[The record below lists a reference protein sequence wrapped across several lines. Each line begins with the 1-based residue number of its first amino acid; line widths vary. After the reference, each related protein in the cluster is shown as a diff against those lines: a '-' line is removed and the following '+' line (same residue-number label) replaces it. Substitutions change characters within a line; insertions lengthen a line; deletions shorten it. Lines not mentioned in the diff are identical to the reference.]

1 LFVVISYP
9 PVHAI
14 FGVSPHGILAA
25 AGGLAGAVLLMREVR
40 RRGADTAP
48 LERALLWAVPA
59 GIVGARA
66 DYVISHPHEFSSLG
80 QVLALWHGGLA
91 LFGGLIAGLSV
102 GVIVAHRAG
111 IYAIRLLD
119 AAAPSIALAIAVG
132 RIGDLLLLD
141 HLGKPAASAWALA
154 YRVQLGSQLAPGF
167 GPSPAIAPPS
177 GASCADVGKFYA
189 GCSYHLSAGY
199 DLLGSVLLLALLLLL
214 RRRGGYHAGVMF
226 SVWALWYGTQRLA
239 LDFTR
244 GVDERPLAGLTGTQL
259 LAIGV
264 LTLAIGSLSMIGL
277 RHRGWGEQPGEPCS
291 RAAPLQRAPQHDHS
305 TPAPIQP

>member
-277 RHRGWGEQPGEPCS
+277 RHRGWGEQPGEPCP

>member
-1 LFVVISYP
+1 
-9 PVHAI
+9 
-14 FGVSPHGILAA
+14 
-25 AGGLAGAVLLMREVR
+25 MREVR

-154 YRVQLGSQLAPGF
+154 YRVQLGSQLAPGS
-167 GPSPAIAPPS
+167 GRARPSLHPVVHRAP
-177 GASCADVGKFYA
+177 
-189 GCSYHLSAGY
+189 
-199 DLLGSVLLLALLLLL
+199 
-214 RRRGGYHAGVMF
+214 
-226 SVWALWYGTQRLA
+226 
-239 LDFTR
+239 
-244 GVDERPLAGLTGTQL
+244 
-259 LAIGV
+259 
-264 LTLAIGSLSMIGL
+264 TLASSMPAALITSAPAMTC
-277 RHRGWGEQPGEPCS
+277 WAACCCS
-291 RAAPLQRAPQHDHS
+291 RSCCCFAVVAVITPVLCSAFGRSGTALNGWRWTSLGALTSDPLRALPEPS
-305 TPAPIQP
+305 CWR